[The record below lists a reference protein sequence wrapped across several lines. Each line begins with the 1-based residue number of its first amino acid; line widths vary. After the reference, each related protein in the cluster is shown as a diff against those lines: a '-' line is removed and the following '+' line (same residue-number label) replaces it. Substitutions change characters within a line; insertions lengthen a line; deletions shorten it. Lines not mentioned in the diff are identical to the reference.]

1 VRWCG
6 RVGIAL
12 ITIGFLLQLVA
23 KFSQ

>member
-6 RVGIAL
+6 RLGIAL

-23 KFSQ
+23 KFSK